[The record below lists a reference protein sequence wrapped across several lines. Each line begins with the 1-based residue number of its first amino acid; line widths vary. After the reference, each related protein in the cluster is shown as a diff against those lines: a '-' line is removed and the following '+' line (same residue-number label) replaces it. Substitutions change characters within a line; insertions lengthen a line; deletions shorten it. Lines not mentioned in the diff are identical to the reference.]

1 MVVDSSGG
9 ELYCTGCGFVVKEKI
24 VDTGPETRS
33 FSGDERE
40 NRSRTGAP
48 TSVTMHDMG
57 LAPVIGTDNRDSS
70 GKALSSSMRSTVER
84 LRTWD
89 RRSQAHESA
98 DRNLRQALHEL
109 RRHSDKLTGSE
120 ASTGSAAHIYSNCRE
135 RGLARG

>member
-33 FSGDERE
+33 FSSEEGE

-57 LAPVIGTDNRDSS
+57 LATVIGTDNRDSS
-70 GKALSSSMRSTVER
+70 GKAPCRARSEEHTSELQSRPHLVCRLLLEKKNNGHTYAVGAFKYQPNHVHALSCK
-84 LRTWD
+84 
-89 RRSQAHESA
+89 H
-98 DRNLRQALHEL
+98 
-109 RRHSDKLTGSE
+109 
-120 ASTGSAAHIYSNCRE
+120 
-135 RGLARG
+135 